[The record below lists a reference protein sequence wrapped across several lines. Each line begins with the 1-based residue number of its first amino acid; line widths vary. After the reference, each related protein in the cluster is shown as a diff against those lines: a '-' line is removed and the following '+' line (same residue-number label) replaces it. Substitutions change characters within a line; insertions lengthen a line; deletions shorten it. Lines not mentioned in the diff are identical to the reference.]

1 MLHFLHSR
9 HTSENDSVN
18 VLREGIDSAD
28 VSKLKEGAFSFL
40 KGCRGEDGGYKLT
53 QLSDS
58 SPFTHCFGVF
68 LLQLLG
74 CLSDNE
80 SEHPELACRIAKGLY
95 GYKEMRQSVAKLEA
109 DKAFLQ
115 LLAFTLSALH
125 LLGAGNEH
133 PLDDLVA
140 SLLPNNMG
148 EYLDRIRAFEG
159 VPQSGNLA
167 MCMVVITIYARDKLN
182 MNTGELVEDWV
193 SMHLENMN
201 GNGFWGE
208 EKVTHLQFQNG
219 YHQYEILEYLGAHNK
234 KIEKAVEFVRQ
245 IADRRGQFAPYFGGS
260 GCYDYDAVSII
271 TAPERE
277 LNDEDKAL
285 LIKTGET
292 ILNERNSDGGFSESQ
307 WIRPRSIKRI
317 YSGVRH
323 VLSARGALRGERG
336 RYFVALQAPKHNRM
350 HTHWTQY
357 SREWSE
363 SNLWDTWFRLLTIAR
378 IDTALCGGGRSRW
391 GFIDFP
397 GIGCH
402 GSGRSLS

>member
-1 MLHFLHSR
+1 MN
-9 HTSENDSVN
+9 ENVN
-18 VLREGIDSAD
+18 VLREGIDNAD
-28 VSKLKEGAFSFL
+28 VSKLKEGALSFL
-40 KGCRGEDGGYKLT
+40 EGCRDEGGGYKLT
-53 QLSDS
+53 HLSDI

-68 LLQLLG
+68 LLQFLG
-74 CLSDNE
+74 RLSDTKD
-80 SEHPELACRIAKGLY
+80 EHPKLADRIVKGLY
-95 GYKEMRQSVAKLEA
+95 EYKEERQSVAKLDT
-109 DKAFLQ
+109 DKGFLQ

-125 LLGAGNEH
+125 LLGEANEH
-133 PLDDLVA
+133 PLEELIP
-140 SLLPNNMG
+140 SLLPNDMG
-148 EYLDRIRAFEG
+148 EYLNRIRAFEG

-167 MCMVVITIYARDKLN
+167 MCMAVIAIYARDELGTH
-182 MNTGELVEDWV
+182 TGELIEDWV
-193 SMHLENMN
+193 SMHLESMN

-208 EKVTHLQFQNG
+208 ERVTHLQFQNG
-219 YHQYEILEYLGAHNK
+219 YHQYEILEYLGVHNGK
-234 KIEKAVEFVRQ
+234 VEKAVEFVRQ

-277 LNDEDKAL
+277 FSDEDKSL

-292 ILNERNSDGGFSESQ
+292 ILSECNRDGGFSESQ

-317 YSGVRH
+317 YSGARK
-323 VLSARGALRGERG
+323 VLSARGTTLRNERG
-336 RYFVALQAPKHNRM
+336 RHFVALQIPKHDRI

-378 IDTALCGGGRSRW
+378 IDTALCGENRSRW

-397 GIGCH
+397 GIGYH
-402 GSGRSLS
+402 GSGRSSL